1 MNHSVWMFAATYP
14 EWLNWI
20 AVGRIR
26 CNGRITRVNGVDDHK
41 GFALLL
47 DRAPD
52 ISIDDDQAYIIAKL
66 KPNFRSFQQDVLSAT
81 SQELTWLL
89 IEAVDEFIP
98 VSDRGA
104 RLIEADS
111 QRAKVKIGSP
121 IFQNSWKDWT
131 STQKQLRA
139 DIRGH
144 SLVKVMGLGEPD
156 LNAIPKQIIEYL
168 NGTSSLPNADKAS
181 ELAATAAFAWAS
193 SFAIFGELVGDDEK
207 RKQTQELGLRNLIEQ
222 LRQVFTIREP
232 VIKDNKLKEIAATL
246 SQVIKTTKNIEVSVL
261 QLAVTFHYSDLINSG
276 KEISLSSLVTDIG
289 ELIIECGTVVGANAA
304 YFIGKFMDDI
314 AVTTL
319 VYSSSPN
326 TFSALIP
333 QKISQS
339 IDVGKYVT
347 ERQLEIAIEHEN
359 MLKTKFET
367 EKLEQLAKEEATS
380 REVITSKSKE
390 PATSNEPSVPIEVK
404 PTTTQV
410 TGVLQ
415 QSSEHPI
422 IDLPSTSNGNSFE
435 AKQASGE
442 PQMNAPAA
450 IVDELSKPQVQI
462 NMGLFEN
469 VSSEVSTD
477 LSKLTSKAANTRRKK
492 S

>member
-1 MNHSVWMFAATYP
+1 MFAATYP

-26 CNGRITRVNGVDDHK
+26 CNGRITRVNGMDDHK

-222 LRQVFTIREP
+222 LRQVFTLREP
-232 VIKDNKLKEIAATL
+232 VIKDSKLKEIAATL

-261 QLAVTFHYSDLINSG
+261 QLAVTFHYLDLINSG

-304 YFIGKFMDDI
+304 YFIGKCMDDI

-347 ERQLEIAIEHEN
+347 ERQLGIAIEHEN
-359 MLKTKFET
+359 MRKTKLET
-367 EKLEQLAKEEATS
+367 EKLEQLAKEEAIS

-390 PATSNEPSVPIEVK
+390 SATSNEPSVPIEVK
-404 PTTTQV
+404 ATTTQV

-422 IDLPSTSNGNSFE
+422 IDLPSISNGDSFE

-442 PQMNAPAA
+442 PQMDAPAA

-462 NMGLFEN
+462 NVGLFEN

-477 LSKLTSKAANTRRKK
+477 LPKLTSKVTNTRRKK
-492 S
+492 SK

>member
-1 MNHSVWMFAATYP
+1 M
-14 EWLNWI
+14 
-20 AVGRIR
+20 
-26 CNGRITRVNGVDDHK
+26 DDHK

-304 YFIGKFMDDI
+304 YFIGKCMDDI

-359 MLKTKFET
+359 MLKTKLET
-367 EKLEQLAKEEATS
+367 EILEQLAKEEAIS
-380 REVITSKSKE
+380 REVIISKSKE

-422 IDLPSTSNGNSFE
+422 IDLPSISNGDSFE

-442 PQMNAPAA
+442 PQINAPAA

-462 NMGLFEN
+462 NVGLFEN

-477 LSKLTSKAANTRRKK
+477 LPKLISKAANTRRKK
-492 S
+492 SK